1 MTEPAHANIDEGN
14 SSSGVSTPSSAK
26 TTDVQLE
33 VDTLII
39 GAGPAGAALACFL
52 TSHGIKGLM
61 VSRAPTNADTPR
73 AHITNAAAL
82 ECLRDIGLEDAI
94 KNLGTKNEK
103 FMKHTRW
110 CYSMAGRE
118 YARIYSW
125 GNDPARKGDYER
137 ASPCKHVDL
146 PQTLLEPVL
155 VRHAALNGFSC
166 RFDTD
171 FVSYVDEGTHVVT
184 TLRDRLTGATYAV
197 RSRFLFGADGARS
210 RVQRQ
215 LGLPLVEKPQQG
227 LAINVL
233 VRADLS
239 HLMEARPGNL
249 HWVFQPD
256 REHPAF
262 GWQAV
267 VRMVKPWT
275 EWMFIMFPD
284 LAVGAAGAEHVT
296 QEQYLARVREM
307 IGDDTPAEIVNISKW
322 FINETYAEA
331 YSAGN
336 VFCLGDA
343 VHRHPPFN
351 GLGSN
356 TCIQDAFNLAW
367 KAAYVLRGR
376 ASPALLDSFSAE
388 RQPVG
393 KGVVTRANDGFREH
407 FAVWDA
413 LGLVLPTAAERAAV
427 VAELE
432 ADTPAGR
439 ERRARFQRAIAAT
452 GREFHALGIEMN
464 QSYTSAAVVKDEGV
478 TGDDGLVGAGVDT
491 ELFHVPSTFPGRRL
505 PHVWLGRAVPDD
517 VVSTV
522 DLAGKGRF
530 SLFTGIGGVD
540 AWERAAKAAETELGI
555 EVRVVSIGYGCE
567 FEDPYFEWARLRG
580 VEEDGCVL
588 VRPDRFVAWRADGV
602 RGDEEA
608 RLGRV
613 LRRVLARE

>member
-1 MTEPAHANIDEGN
+1 MARTDTNGVN
-14 SSSGVSTPSSAK
+14 GSSDSSTPADAS
-26 TTDVQLE
+26 TPDDVQLE
-33 VDTLII
+33 LDALII
-39 GAGPAGAALACFL
+39 GTGPAGASLACFL
-52 TSHGIKGLM
+52 ASHGIKGLM

-82 ECLRDIGLEDAI
+82 ECLRDIGLEDQI
-94 KNLGTKNEK
+94 KNLGTKNEN

-146 PQTLLEPVL
+146 PQTLLEPAL
-155 VRHAALNGFSC
+155 VRHATLHGFSC

-171 FVSYVDEGTHVVT
+171 LVGFVDDGARVVT

-210 RVQRQ
+210 HVQRQ

-227 LAINVL
+227 FAINVL

-239 HLMEARPGNL
+239 HLMESRPGNL

-262 GWQAV
+262 AWQAV
-267 VRMVKPWT
+267 VRMVKPWN
-275 EWMFIMFPD
+275 EWMFILLPD
-284 LAVGAAGAEHVT
+284 PAAGAAAENVT
-296 QEQYLARVREM
+296 DERYLARVREL
-307 IGDDTPAEIVNISKW
+307 IGDATPAEIINVSRW
-322 FINETYAEA
+322 YINETYAET
-331 YSAGN
+331 YSSASGN
-336 VFCLGDA
+336 VHCLGDA

-367 KAAYVLRGR
+367 KAAYVLQGR
-376 ASPALLDSFSAE
+376 AGAALLSSYTAE

-393 KGVVTRANDGFREH
+393 RAVVTRANDGFREH

-413 LGLVLPTAAERAAV
+413 LGLVLPTPGERAAA

-432 ADTPAGR
+432 APTPAGR
-439 ERRARFQRAIAAT
+439 ERRRRFQSAVAAT
-452 GREFHALGIEMN
+452 GREFHALGVEMN

-478 TGDDGLVGAGVDT
+478 TGDDGLGASAGVDT
-491 ELFHVPSTFPGRRL
+491 QLMYVPSTFPGRRL
-505 PHVWLGRAVPDD
+505 PHVWLGRAVPDGL
-517 VVSTV
+517 VSTV

-530 SLFTGIGGVD
+530 ALFTGIGGVD
-540 AWERAAKAAETELGI
+540 AWSRAAKSAEAALGVR
-555 EVRVVSIGYGCE
+555 VRVVSIGYGCE
-567 FEDPYFEWARLRG
+567 FEDPYFEWTRVRSVG
-580 VEEDGCVL
+580 EDGCVL
-588 VRPDRFVAWRADGV
+588 VRPDRFVAWRAEGAS
-602 RGDEEA
+602 GDEEG